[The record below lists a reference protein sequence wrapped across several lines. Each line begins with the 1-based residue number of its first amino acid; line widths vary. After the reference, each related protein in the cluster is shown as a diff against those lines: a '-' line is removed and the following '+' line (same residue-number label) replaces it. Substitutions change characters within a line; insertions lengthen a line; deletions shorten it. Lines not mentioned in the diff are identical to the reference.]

1 MQQAT
6 SRYKLI
12 RDGEQLA
19 LWHFHET
26 EAEFIS
32 WFPTSGPEED
42 IDRVIEEH
50 SHVCSRR
57 DMRPSEEFDS

>member
-1 MQQAT
+1 MQQTT

-26 EAEFIS
+26 GAEFIA
-32 WFPTSGPEED
+32 WFPASGPEED
-42 IDRVIEEH
+42 IDRAIEDH
-50 SHVCSRR
+50 SHVCPHR
-57 DMRPSEEFDS
+57 DMRLSEELDS